1 MIDYIKGTLAEVT
14 PAYAVVDCG
23 GVGYGAN
30 ISLSTYTQIKD
41 QQTVK
46 LLIYEAIRE
55 DAYVLFGFAQADE
68 REFFKLLI
76 SVSGVGANTARMI
89 LSAYPVSEL
98 RRAITLEDANT
109 LKGIKG
115 IGLKTAQRIIV
126 ELKDKMDK
134 LDLVETGELFA
145 TTADNKVREEAL
157 SALEVLGFNKG
168 ASAKVVDKLLKE
180 TPDAE
185 VAVVVKMAI
194 KML

>member
-1 MIDYIKGTLAEVT
+1 MIDYIRGEVAELT
-14 PAYAVVDCG
+14 PAYAVIDCG

-30 ISLSTYTQIKD
+30 ISLTTYTQIKD
-41 QQTVK
+41 QKTAK
-46 LLIYEAIRE
+46 LLIYEAVRE
-55 DAYVLFGFAQADE
+55 DAYQLFGFAQVEE

-76 SVSGVGANTARMI
+76 SVSGIGANTARMI
-89 LSAYPVSEL
+89 LSAYPASEL

-134 LDLVETGELFA
+134 LDLPQNGELFA
-145 TTADNKVREEAL
+145 QIDNKTREEAL
-157 SALEVLGFNKG
+157 SALEVLGFNKA
-168 ASAKVVDKLLKE
+168 ASAKVVDKIMKDQ
-180 TPDAE
+180 PDAE
-185 VAVVVKMAI
+185 VAAVVKMAI